1 MHNHLV
7 EPGVEGRKVT
17 SQGERLGG
25 ERSTLVQ
32 HAEHTVGARMAEL
45 VALQLVHPIGAKFV
59 VGGSRFSPHN
69 VECKKDEG

>member
-1 MHNHLV
+1 
-7 EPGVEGRKVT
+7 
-17 SQGERLGG
+17 
-25 ERSTLVQ
+25 VQ